1 MGALRGRE
9 RPDRGKTCETGFERV
24 SVKAMPEP
32 YPVEGVATD
41 RVGAKGKTFPL
52 NNIDYF

>member
-1 MGALRGRE
+1 MGALRG
-9 RPDRGKTCETGFERV
+9 T
-24 SVKAMPEP
+24 VKAMPEP
-32 YPVEGVATD
+32 YPVEGVATN

>member
-32 YPVEGVATD
+32 YPVEGVATN